1 MEHYNRDNTIFNNRL
16 VGQKMNRRNFILN
29 PEVASFSQW
38 LSHCLTTVI
47 VNLNLKNSKF
57 VRGGLIA
64 QATGVNQLITYY
76 RWNGDWAHNT
86 TLISAFRTQLANELN
101 SNSSQQTLFNVC
113 QEVLVWG
120 GDRNSKNGA
129 TPFLQEKLQNGTLRE
144 YLAKSKACINLNDA
158 DTNNIQAIE
167 SMNSMLTKVHAFIA
181 DDGFPIYD
189 SRVAAA
195 VAALVEIYRLNN
207 HLNWKTVPA
216 VLKFPSLDRKRTVQ
230 HLSAT
235 ALSHG
240 NMNRNT
246 QEWTDANIRLGWILQ
261 EVIQSSQLLKDQ
273 GDVPTRMHSLEACLF
288 MMGYDLTCLI
298 DNLPD

>member
-1 MEHYNRDNTIFNNRL
+1 MDKSQYLANQD
-16 VGQKMNRRNFILN
+16 
-29 PEVASFSQW
+29 VASFVKW
-38 LSHCLTTVI
+38 LQQYLTTI
-47 VNLNLKNSKF
+47 DVNLNLKNSKF

-64 QATGVNQLITYY
+64 QATGISQLITYY

-101 SNSSQQTLFNVC
+101 STSSQQTLFNVC
-113 QEVLVWG
+113 QKVLVWG

-144 YLAKSKACINLNDA
+144 YLTKSKACLTLNDA
-158 DTNNIQAIE
+158 DTSNIQAIE
-167 SMNSMLTKVHAFIA
+167 SMNSMLTKVHAFAA

-195 VAALVEIYRLNN
+195 VAALIEIYRLNN
-207 HLNWKTVPA
+207 HMNWETVPA

-240 NMNRNT
+240 NMNRNS
-246 QEWTDANIRLGWILQ
+246 QLWTEANIRLGWILQ
-261 EVIQSSQLLKDQ
+261 EAIQSTQLLQDQ
-273 GDVPTRMHSLEACLF
+273 GDIPARMHALEACLF
-288 MMGYDLTCLI
+288 MMGYDVACLRN
-298 DNLPD
+298 NLPD